1 MKNTKKPQ
9 LFKVAAPKLK
19 VKTIGY
25 INLMARNKA
34 EIGRNG
40 TPKLYRSK
48 ITLRAAKVAQKLID
62 KANKLFN
69 QCFAQAAL
77 LEAKVLEAR
86 KELQEAAR
94 KHILTTLDYF
104 ALHCNL
110 LKAYKYLNSF
120 KYSLPINIR
129 INLF

>member
-9 LFKVAAPKLK
+9 LFKVASPKLK

-48 ITLRAAKVAQKLID
+48 ITLRAANVAQKLKD

-86 KELQEAAR
+86 KQIQEAR
-94 KHILTTLDYF
+94 KHILTTLNHF
-104 ALHCNL
+104 ALHCKL
-110 LKAYKYLNSF
+110 LKAYKHLNIF
-120 KYSLPINIR
+120 KYSLPRNIR

>member
-25 INLMARNKA
+25 INLIARNKA
-34 EIGRNG
+34 EIGSKG
-40 TPKLYRSK
+40 TPKLYKSK
-48 ITLRAAKVAQKLID
+48 ITLRAAKVSQKLID

-86 KELQEAAR
+86 KELQEAR

>member
-34 EIGRNG
+34 EIGRKG

-48 ITLRAAKVAQKLID
+48 ITLRAAKVAQKLKD

-77 LEAKVLEAR
+77 LEARVLEAKR
-86 KELQEAAR
+86 QLQEAR
-94 KHILTTLDYF
+94 KHILSTLEYF

-110 LKAYKYLNSF
+110 ARTAKRVRDYKF
-120 KYSLPINIR
+120 SLPQFIKVQ
-129 INLF
+129 LF